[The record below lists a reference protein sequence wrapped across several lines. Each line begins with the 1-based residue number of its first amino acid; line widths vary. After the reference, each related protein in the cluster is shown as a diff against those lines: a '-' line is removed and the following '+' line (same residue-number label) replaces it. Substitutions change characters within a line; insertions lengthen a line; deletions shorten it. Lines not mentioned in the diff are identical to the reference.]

1 MCKCEI
7 CGKDG
12 MTERGLK
19 IHMTRMHKDED
30 KPVVPENVEVA
41 VQEAAETVADGV
53 PVEAP
58 TEEEMDRRANLVDI
72 AVSGLKTVT
81 LNSEIVISGPCWFQ
95 GTPDSA
101 WEEQV
106 ADELRVVVASKEL
119 TGSGKVQLLCRV
131 PGGQAIW
138 AVLEE
143 DVTNGRFPCV
153 QVGAAEVVDDR
164 PADGPREV
172 PLVEDTG
179 ETRQVEFRYALN
191 EYHEV
196 NQSKLAAEKKH
207 KLVSKEQRPIIESY
221 IMDFGEESEEGKL
234 DKVVYECG
242 LKAHMMRVPPKVFV
256 EQDVR
261 GITAWCIDNGRED
274 LLEYTVNLE
283 KWDEA
288 KEADEI
294 PEETIRELEIPKET
308 EEKFRLRVDV
318 DKSKNK

>member
-7 CGKDG
+7 CGK
-12 MTERGLK
+12 EVPSEKGLK
-19 IHMTRMHKDED
+19 IHMTRMHKGEQA
-30 KPVVPENVEVA
+30 KEEPS
-41 VQEAAETVADGV
+41 
-53 PVEAP
+53 
-58 TEEEMDRRANLVDI
+58 EEEMDRRTNLVE
-72 AVSGLKTVT
+72 VLKNTVNTVT
-81 LNSEIVISGPCWFQ
+81 LKSEIMISGPCWFQ
-95 GTPDSA
+95 ATPVSE
-101 WEEQV
+101 WEEQL
-106 ADELRVVVASKEL
+106 ADDLRVVVASKEL
-119 TGSGKVQLLCRV
+119 TGSGKVQLLCRE
-131 PGGQAIW
+131 PGKTALW

-143 DVTNGRFPCV
+143 DVLNGRFPCV
-153 QVGAAEVVDDR
+153 ALADPEPVDDK

-172 PLVEDTG
+172 PLVEDDTS
-179 ETRQVEFRYALN
+179 RLVEFRDALS

-196 NQSKLAAEKKH
+196 NQSKLAAEKRH

-256 EQDVR
+256 EQDVK
-261 GITAWCIDNGRED
+261 GIIAWCIDNGRED

-283 KWDEA
+283 KWDAA
-288 KEADEI
+288 KEEGEI
-294 PEETIRELEIPKET
+294 PAETVRELEVPKET